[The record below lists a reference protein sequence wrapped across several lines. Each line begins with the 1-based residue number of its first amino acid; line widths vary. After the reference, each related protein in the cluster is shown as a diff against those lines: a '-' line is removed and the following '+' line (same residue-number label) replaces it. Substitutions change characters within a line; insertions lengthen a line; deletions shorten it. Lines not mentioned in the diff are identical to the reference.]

1 MYIKF
6 VRTTFNEKD
15 KNVKMNLCYNLIKDQ
30 KNIFKIKKQK
40 TVHLACANVKCS
52 RDIIKQKCYDIP
64 LQAREEGGRKEK
76 KKKKKG
82 EKKNKNACNDLF
94 RIKYVKKRGTSSL
107 PVFFTA

>member
-76 KKKKKG
+76 KKKKK
-82 EKKNKNACNDLF
+82 EKKK
-94 RIKYVKKRGTSSL
+94 IKTHATTC
-107 PVFFTA
+107 FE